1 MFVFEKKY
9 INLIVFSKYFKVFVY
24 FLNFFSA
31 WSILLKSLAFLV
43 LIFNVDLKMLYFDFL
58 KKTVKNVK
66 IRLLERL
73 VGEICIICEIY
84 L

>member
-1 MFVFEKKY
+1 MFVREKKY

-31 WSILLKSLAFLV
+31 WSTLLKSLAFLM

-66 IRLLERL
+66 IRLLERF